1 MSRMYY
7 FILHLSI
14 ADLLTAFLTLIP
26 EIVPAALFP
35 HQALPRGPMPGK
47 KEEDIHRSPQMLML
61 PAAMFYHEPYELVK
75 QRD

>member
-35 HQALPRGPMPGK
+35 HQALPRGPMPGIISTDLLK
-47 KEEDIHRSPQMLML
+47 GFLSL
-61 PAAMFYHEPYELVK
+61 AVK
-75 QRD
+75 RWH

>member
-35 HQALPRGPMPGK
+35 HQALPRGPMPGRRMIST
-47 KEEDIHRSPQMLML
+47 DLLRCC
-61 PAAMFYHEPYELVK
+61 
-75 QRD
+75 

>member
-35 HQALPRGPMPGK
+35 HQALPRGPMPGRRRTIST
-47 KEEDIHRSPQMLML
+47 DLLSVLM
-61 PAAMFYHEPYELVK
+61 AMFYHEPYELVK
-75 QRD
+75 QRH